1 MSGWK
6 PGTDK
11 FIQTHELFVTIWR
24 KLQDEGDE
32 NNDGLITAEEWVMSR
47 DQISTS
53 LQISFTGYLAPGP
66 YMNHQLLIHT
76 LASNVAKIQRAMPEA
91 GQQG

>member
-47 DQISTS
+47 DQISRS
-53 LQISFTGYLAPGP
+53 FQISFPGNLA
-66 YMNHQLLIHT
+66 LL
-76 LASNVAKIQRAMPEA
+76 P
-91 GQQG
+91 